1 MAGAP
6 QAVIL
11 SFMPSWTPNWNPVV
25 IDEVGLLDAIADCA
39 AAIASI
45 EEGHRALAPFL
56 DRARDQWEGPARI
69 DFDDDY
75 SSFER
80 QVEAVI
86 SELRQASLGLQR
98 EIAEAHEEQARRWA
112 HQELWR
118 QEKAAEDAV
127 AIAEREA
134 GRRPAVGES
143 DRAGEFRVGTDS
155 PGNGDLI

>member
-1 MAGAP
+1 LAGAS
-6 QAVIL
+6 QVVIV
-11 SFMPSWTPNWNPVV
+11 SVMPSWTPNWNPVV

-45 EEGHRALAPFL
+45 EEGRSALAPFL
-56 DRARDQWEGPARI
+56 LRARDQWEGPARI

-80 QVEAVI
+80 QIEAVI
-86 SELRQASLGLQR
+86 AELRQASRGFER

-112 HQELWR
+112 QQELWR
-118 QEKAAEDAV
+118 QEKAVEDAV

-134 GRRPAVGES
+134 GRRPAIGH
-143 DRAGEFRVGTDS
+143 DTADAFRVGADS
-155 PGNGDLI
+155 PGDGDLI